1 MMERPSL
8 GFPFARSAA
17 AQVNYSC
24 VQIGHSILRR
34 HRITGAVQS
43 GNSVTHSVAD
53 ATRNHPAPAGG
64 VLIAIPV
71 AIRALPDLCHGIVSG
86 RLEFAL

>member
-1 MMERPSL
+1 VMERPRL

-24 VQIGHSILRR
+24 VQIEHAILRR

-53 ATRNHPAPAGG
+53 ATRNWCFPRDMKFISYDEAMALG
-64 VLIAIPV
+64 LIRPR
-71 AIRALPDLCHGIVSG
+71 RA
-86 RLEFAL
+86 F